1 MSRAFG
7 ALLPTR
13 RRTVLRAAARLVAGA
28 TAIDMHALAALA
40 AVPGVSVTRPL
51 SRDQAILVAA
61 IAERIWP
68 GARNGGAVVYINR
81 SLAGAYA
88 SNLPSYR
95 IAAHRLDAAAQRR
108 FGKRFAAARGEEQDE
123 LLRTLEAGTLR
134 ELPGAR
140 GRATF
145 AMLRR
150 HVIESV
156 LADPVYGGNRDF
168 AGWKAVGYPGPR
180 RSFTAEQQASLA
192 ALDLPYQGIEN
203 LR

>member
-13 RRTVLRAAARLVAGA
+13 RRTVLRAAARLVVGA
-28 TAIDMHALAALA
+28 TFVDIRALAALA
-40 AVPGVSVTRPL
+40 AGSGVSTTRPL
-51 SRDQAILVAA
+51 SRDQAILVGAV
-61 IAERIWP
+61 AERIWP
-68 GARNGGAVVYINR
+68 GARNAGAVVYINR

-88 SNLPSYR
+88 SDLASYR
-95 IAAHRLDAAAQRR
+95 IAALRLDAAAQRR
-108 FGKRFAAARGEEQDE
+108 FAKRFAAAVGEDQDE
-123 LLRTLEAGTLR
+123 LLRALEAGTLR
-134 ELPGAR
+134 ELPGGR
-140 GRATF
+140 GKAMF